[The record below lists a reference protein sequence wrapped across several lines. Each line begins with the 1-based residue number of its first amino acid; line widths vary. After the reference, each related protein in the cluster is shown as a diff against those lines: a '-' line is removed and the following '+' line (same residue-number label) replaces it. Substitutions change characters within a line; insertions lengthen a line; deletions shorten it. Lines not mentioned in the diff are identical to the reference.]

1 MRTRVLGGVEA
12 GISRFPASRLGA
24 SFNVEFLVH
33 GKPAEVCT
41 PAFNAFLGIHM
52 KALAVEKGA
61 GSKTGVR
68 KDSQAAF

>member
-1 MRTRVLGGVEA
+1 VAWEPEFQG
-12 GISRFPASRLGA
+12 SRRAELGA
-24 SFNVEFLVH
+24 SFKAEFLVH

-41 PAFNAFLGIHM
+41 PALNALLGVHL

-61 GSKTGVR
+61 GSKAGVR